1 MNTEISALMDGEL
14 EQPAAKSLITRL
26 QSDKELQ
33 QSWSVYHQIGDC
45 LRREHMHDDAL
56 TSKIFAGLQAEP
68 TVLAPRP
75 RTAGFMPI
83 IATAMAASLATVAVV
98 SWLGY
103 QSSQVPITVATQA
116 ARKPVPD
123 ATKVVQIKPEVS
135 SLALLPNASAIAI
148 SSNQVQDYLFAHQ
161 EFSPAAGVM
170 QASYGGRR

>member
-1 MNTEISALMDGEL
+1 MNPEISALMDGEL

-33 QSWSVYHQIGDC
+33 HSWSVYHQIGDC

-56 TSKIFAGLQAEP
+56 TGKIFAGLQAEP

-75 RTAGFMPI
+75 RTAGFVPI

-103 QSSQVPITVATQA
+103 QSSQAPVTVAAKIAPQA
-116 ARKPVPD
+116 APE
-123 ATKVVQIKPEVS
+123 AAKVVQLKPAVESV
-135 SLALLPNASAIAI
+135 ALLPNASPVVI
-148 SSNQVQDYLFAHQ
+148 SPNQVQDYLFAHQ

-170 QASYGGRR
+170 QASFGGRR

>member
-1 MNTEISALMDGEL
+1 MNPEISALMDGEL
-14 EQPAAKSLITRL
+14 EQHAAKTLITQL
-26 QSDKELQ
+26 QSDKALQ

-68 TVLAPRP
+68 TILAPRP
-75 RTAGFMPI
+75 RTAGFAPI

-103 QSSQVPITVATQA
+103 QSSQAPVTVVAKAVSQPA
-116 ARKPVPD
+116 PD
-123 ATKVVQIKPEVS
+123 TTKVVQLKS
-135 SLALLPNASAIAI
+135 SVESVALLPNVSPVVI
-148 SSNQVQDYLFAHQ
+148 SPNQVQDYLFAHQ

-170 QASYGGRR
+170 QASFGGRR